1 MVDHDALMGFHRDGY
16 LGPFPLAATLL
27 NSAAYNRLA
36 ETVSRQG
43 THARHLDSRLIFDL
57 CTDPAVL
64 EAVSAI
70 LGADLL
76 LWDSS
81 VLIRG
86 GNPRPTAWH
95 QDLHRWPTALTVTAW
110 LALTDTHD
118 GSGCLEVLPG
128 SHRALL
134 PLARSG
140 SWSEFE
146 VDPAAIPDAPAFPIR
161 MPAGH
166 FVVLSDRVLHRSKP
180 AAAVAKRW
188 ALAARFTAPWVH
200 VPYRHCILVSGE
212 DNFGINKLEPPPANH
227 ARRRHQAPLW

>member
-1 MVDHDALMGFHRDGY
+1 MFTPLQTVVSLAMVDHDRLMGFHRDGY
-16 LGPFPLAATLL
+16 LGPLPLATSFLTP
-27 NSAAYNRLA
+27 AARNRLA
-36 ETVSRQG
+36 ETVGRQG
-43 THARHLDSRLIFDL
+43 THSRHLDSRLVFDL

-64 EAVSAI
+64 EAVNAI

-76 LWDSS
+76 LWDSA

-86 GNPRPTAWH
+86 GGPLPTAWH

-110 LALTDTHD
+110 LALTDAHD

-134 PLARSG
+134 PLAPPRSG

-146 VDPAAIPDAPAFPIR
+146 ADPAAIPNAPAHPIP

-180 AAAVAKRW
+180 AAALAKRW
-188 ALAARFTAPWVH
+188 ALAARFTAPSVH

-212 DNFGINKLEPPPANH
+212 DHF
-227 ARRRHQAPLW
+227 